1 MSADDDNRAKAPVF
15 LTVEQCRQSLP
26 IQISRKEVIRYIK
39 AAGPDFYQEH
49 RRQIFLTPEQWT
61 LVVKTMRPKEV
72 GRRRPSAAELAYQK
86 ALEAIE
92 QAKTRDAKSSAE
104 EAFPQMRAQLR
115 QRATEKTAGRVSK
128 RILPGPEAYRPKH
141 SK

>member
-1 MSADDDNRAKAPVF
+1 V
-15 LTVEQCRQSLP
+15 
-26 IQISRKEVIRYIK
+26 RYIK

-49 RRQIFLTPEQWT
+49 RRQIFLTPEQWAV
-61 LVVKTMRPKEV
+61 VVKTMRPKEV
-72 GRRRPSAAELAYQK
+72 GRRRPRAAEIAYQK

-92 QAKTRDAKSSAE
+92 QAKAREAKSSAE

-115 QRATEKTAGRVSK
+115 QRATEKTAG
-128 RILPGPEAYRPKH
+128 EAYRPRH